1 MKATATRSPLGG
13 TIESASAVEP
23 SRIGHR
29 LGRLAAP
36 GTWLALTGP
45 LGAGKTVLAK
55 GVARGLGVKS
65 VVNSPTFVIV
75 NEHAG
80 RLPLFHADAYR
91 LTDADEARAAGVFD
105 ERQSGGVTVVEWA
118 DRLEGW
124 LPPDHLDIEIDTPV
138 QAPGRRTIHW
148 RATGPATAT
157 WPRPGLESTT
167 ASRPGGGLR
176 RPVGA
181 WPTPRRAAARGP
193 PWFRP
198 ADRGVSS
205 CPACWPC

>member
-13 TIESASAVEP
+13 TIESASASETRRV
-23 SRIGHR
+23 GQR

-55 GVARGLGVKS
+55 GVARGLGVSS

-75 NEHAG
+75 NEHGG

-91 LTDADEARAAGVFD
+91 LTDADEARAAGLFD

-118 DRLEGW
+118 DRLAGW
-124 LPPDHLDIEIDTPV
+124 LPADHLAIEIETRAE
-138 QAPGRRTIHW
+138 APGSRVLRW
-148 RATGPATAT
+148 RATGPLH
-157 WPRPGLESTT
+157 RDL
-167 ASRPGGGLR
+167 
-176 RPVGA
+176 
-181 WPTPRRAAARGP
+181 AAALG
-193 PWFRP
+193 WVERP
-198 ADRGVSS
+198 
-205 CPACWPC
+205 